1 MSLYSSAVKKPVT
14 TLMIFIGIIVFGIYS
29 LVYIPIDFFP
39 EMEPPII
46 TVFTFYSGASAA
58 DIEENITTRLEN
70 SFSTLTNL
78 KKITSTSKDNLSL
91 ILLEFEWGKNLDEA
105 TNEIRDALNRVERFL
120 PEDSEEPNIFKF
132 STSVMPIMMLS
143 ATADESYPA
152 ITDIL
157 EEKLVNPLNRIEGV
171 GAVTILS
178 GPQRAV
184 MIDIDPRKLDAYN
197 LSLEQLAGIIGA
209 ENMNLP
215 SGNVEMNQIDY
226 PLRVQGEF
234 SRSDNFKNIVITSSG
249 GKPVYLHDIATVQ
262 DSIKKTNLDE
272 RTNGRQGVRIM
283 LQKQTGANTVDVA
296 RKVKAKINQLKP
308 SLPDDIEIVSIFDTS
323 EYIVSS
329 IGNLSETLF
338 YAAIFVIIVVLF
350 FLGRWRATF
359 IIILTIPVSLIG
371 AFIFLYLTNDSINI
385 ISLSALTIAIGMVV
399 DDAIVV
405 LENITHNI
413 EKGSYPREAS
423 IYGTN
428 EVALAVVATTLTVV
442 AVFLP
447 MTMIG
452 GFTGEMFRPLGF
464 IVTITISTS
473 TIAAL
478 SLTPMLASQILR
490 LKKYDRRSFSGRLLN
505 INEKSLTGLDNFYE
519 KTLGWALRHKA
530 IVIIACFSVFVMS
543 IILVVIVGAEF
554 MPASDNGQINVNVE
568 LAQGTNINETK
579 KIARQI
585 ESIIAEKYPEVE
597 VVSSSAGAGDETSLS
612 SVFSESASYI
622 INLFMDLPPID
633 ERQRD
638 IFQIADSL
646 RNDLNEIPEIAK
658 FNVDPGGS
666 RGNMFGGGGGNIIEV
681 KIFGFDIDKTNI
693 VAEQVAGFL
702 NEIEGTRD
710 VLISRKE
717 EKPELQIV
725 FDREKLA
732 AAGLNTA
739 IAASAVRNRING
751 LVATTYREEG
761 EEYDVIVRYAE
772 KFRNSTTD
780 IENITIQNQ
789 RGQLIKL
796 KDIGNIEQ
804 YYSPPNIE
812 REDKERVVTVS
823 ALVVGTDLG
832 TIKSELDKRIDNM
845 ALPQGVDL
853 EAGGSVEE
861 MQESFRDLGLL
872 LVLSI
877 LLVYIVMA
885 AQFESFRE
893 PFIIM
898 FSLPFAF
905 TGVFLALF
913 ITNTTLS
920 VISFIGAVMLVGIVV
935 KNGIVLVDYTNIL
948 RDRGLPLIQAVT
960 KGGRSRLRPVLMTTL
975 TTLLAMV
982 PLSLSKGEG
991 AESWRPMGIAIIGG
1005 LLFSTMITLII
1016 VPVIYSIFGAAR
1028 IKRAKKALLKNN
1040 NQNNKIQ

>member
-14 TLMIFIGIIVFGIYS
+14 TLMIFIGIVVFGIYS
-29 LVYIPIDFFP
+29 FVYVPIDFFP

-105 TNEIRDALNRVERFL
+105 TNEIRDALNRVARFL

-132 STSVMPIMMLS
+132 STSIMPIMMLS
-143 ATADESYPA
+143 ATAEESYPA

-171 GAVTILS
+171 GAVTILG
-178 GPQRAV
+178 GPQRAI

-197 LSLEQLAGIIGA
+197 ISLEQLAGIIGA
-209 ENMNLP
+209 ENLNLP
-215 SGNVEMNQIDY
+215 SGNIEMNQLDY
-226 PLRVQGEF
+226 PLRVKGEF
-234 SRSDNFKNIVITSSG
+234 SGSDNFKNIVITSSG
-249 GKPVYLHDIATVQ
+249 GKPVYLRDIATVQ
-262 DSIKKTNLDE
+262 DSLKKTSLDE

-283 LQKQTGANTVDVA
+283 LQKQTGANTVAVA
-296 RKVKAKINQLKP
+296 RKVKAKINQMKG
-308 SLPDDIEIVSIFDTS
+308 SLPDDIKIDTIFDTS
-323 EYIVSS
+323 EYIVNS
-329 IGNLSETLF
+329 ISNLSETLF
-338 YAAIFVIIVVLF
+338 YAALFVIVVVLF

-447 MTMIG
+447 LTMIG

-464 IVTITISTS
+464 IVSITISTS

-490 LKKYDRRSFSGRLLN
+490 LKKYDRRTFSGKLALL
-505 INEKSLTGLDNFYE
+505 NEKSLTGLDNVYE

-530 IVIIACFSVFVMS
+530 LIIIACFSIFVMS
-543 IILVVIVGAEF
+543 IILVAIVGAEF
-554 MPASDNGQINVNVE
+554 MPASDNGQINVNIE

-579 KIARQI
+579 KIARQV
-585 ESIIAEKYPEVE
+585 EAIIANKYPEVK

-622 INLFMDLPPID
+622 INMFMDLPPID

-638 IFQIADSL
+638 IFEISDSL
-646 RNDLNEIPEIAK
+646 RKDLNQIPEIAK

-666 RGNMFGGGGGNIIEV
+666 RGSMFGGGGGNIIEV

-693 VAEQVAGFL
+693 VAERIAAFL

-710 VLISRKE
+710 VLISRKQ

-725 FDREKLA
+725 FDKEKLA
-732 AAGLNTA
+732 AAGLNTST
-739 IAASAVRNRING
+739 AAMAVRNRING
-751 LVATTYREEG
+751 LVSTTYREEG

-772 KFRNSTTD
+772 EFRNSTTD
-780 IENITIQNQ
+780 IENITIKNQ

-796 KDIGNIEQ
+796 KEIGNLEP

-823 ALVVGTDLG
+823 ALVAGSDLG
-832 TIKSELDKRIDNM
+832 TIKSELDKKIKN
-845 ALPQGVDL
+845 LVKPQGVDL
-853 EAGGSVEE
+853 EIGGSVEE

-898 FSLPFAF
+898 IALPFAF

-913 ITNTTLS
+913 ITNTTLN
-920 VISFIGAVMLVGIVV
+920 VISFIGSVMLVGIVV

-948 RDRGLPLIQAVT
+948 RDRGLSLAQAVI

-982 PLSLSKGEG
+982 PLSLSTGEG

-1005 LLFSTMITLII
+1005 LLFSTLITMVI

-1028 IKRAKKALLKNN
+1028 IKRTRKALLKNN
-1040 NQNNKIQ
+1040 NRNNKI

>member
-46 TVFTFYSGASAA
+46 TVFTYYSGASAA

-120 PEDSEEPNIFKF
+120 PEDSEKPNIFKF

-143 ATADESYPA
+143 ATAKESYPA

-197 LSLEQLAGIIGA
+197 MSLEQLAGIIGA
-209 ENMNLP
+209 ENLNLP
-215 SGNVEMNQIDY
+215 SGNVEMDQLDY
-226 PLRVQGEF
+226 PLRVHGEF
-234 SRSDNFKNIVITSSG
+234 SGSDNFKDIVITTSG

-262 DSIKKTNLDE
+262 DSLKKTSLDE

-296 RKVKAKINQLKP
+296 RKVKAKISQLKP

-329 IGNLSETLF
+329 ISNLSETLF

-447 MTMIG
+447 LTMIG
-452 GFTGEMFRPLGF
+452 GFTGEMFKPLGF
-464 IVTITISTS
+464 IVSITISTS

-490 LKKYDRRSFSGRLLN
+490 LKKYDRRTLSGRLLN
-505 INEKSLTGLDNFYE
+505 INEKSLTALDNFYE
-519 KTLGWALRHKA
+519 KTLGWVLRHKA
-530 IVIIACFSVFVMS
+530 LVIITSFSIFVLS
-543 IILVVIVGAEF
+543 IILVAIVGAEF
-554 MPASDNGQINVNVE
+554 MPPSDNGQINANIE

-579 KIARQI
+579 KIARQV
-585 ESIIAEKYPEVE
+585 ESIIAEKYPEIE
-597 VVSSSAGAGDETSLS
+597 VVSTSAGAGDETSLS

-622 INLFMDLPPID
+622 INMFMDLPPID
-633 ERQRD
+633 ERQRN

-646 RNDLNEIPEIAK
+646 RKDLNEIPEIAK

-666 RGNMFGGGGGNIIEV
+666 RGRMFGSGGGNIMEV

-693 VAEQVAGFL
+693 VAEQIAGFL

-717 EKPELQIV
+717 EKPELQVI

-739 IAASAVRNRING
+739 AAASAVRNRING

-761 EEYDVIVRYAE
+761 EEYEVIVRYAE
-772 KFRNSTTD
+772 EFRNSTTD
-780 IENITIQNQ
+780 VENITIQNQ

-796 KDIGNIEQ
+796 KEIGTIQQ

-812 REDKERVVTVS
+812 REDKERIVTVS
-823 ALVVGTDLG
+823 ALVTGTDLG
-832 TIKSELDKRIDNM
+832 TIKSELDKKIDNM
-845 ALPQGVDL
+845 VLPQGVDL

-913 ITNTTLS
+913 ITNTTLN

-935 KNGIVLVDYTNIL
+935 KNGIVLVDYTNIM
-948 RDRGLPLIQAVT
+948 RDRGLPLAQAVI

-1005 LLFSTMITLII
+1005 LLFSTLITLII

-1028 IKRAKKALLKNN
+1028 IKRARKTLLKNN
-1040 NQNNKIQ
+1040 NQNN

>member
-14 TLMIFIGIIVFGIYS
+14 TLMIFIGIVVFGIYS
-29 LVYIPIDFFP
+29 FIYVPIDFFP

-46 TVFTFYSGASAA
+46 TVFTFYSGAGAA
-58 DIEENITTRLEN
+58 DIEENITTTLEN

-78 KKITSTSKDNLSL
+78 KKITSSSKDNLSL

-105 TNEIRDALNRVERFL
+105 TNEIRDALNRIERFL
-120 PEDSEEPNIFKF
+120 PEDSEKPNIFKF
-132 STSVMPIMMLS
+132 STSIMPIMMLS
-143 ATADESYPA
+143 ATADKSYAA

-157 EEKLVNPLNRIEGV
+157 EEKLVSPLNRIEGV
-171 GAVTILS
+171 GAVSILG
-178 GPQRAV
+178 GPQRAIMV
-184 MIDIDPRKLDAYN
+184 DIDPRKLDAYN

-209 ENMNLP
+209 ENLNLP
-215 SGNVEMNQIDY
+215 SGNVEMNLLDY

-234 SRSDNFKNIVITSSG
+234 SSSDSFKDIVISNYD
-249 GKPVYLHDIATVQ
+249 GKPVYLRDVANIR
-262 DSIKKTNLDE
+262 DELKKISLDE
-272 RTNGRQGVRIM
+272 RTNGRLGVRIM
-283 LQKQTGANTVDVA
+283 LQKQTGANTVAVA
-296 RKVKAKINQLKP
+296 RKVKGKIEQLKS
-308 SLPDDIEIVSIFDTS
+308 SLPPDIQINTIWDTS
-323 EYIVSS
+323 EYIVGA
-329 IGNLSETLF
+329 ITNLSQTLL
-338 YAAIFVIIVVLF
+338 YAAIFVVFVVLF

-405 LENITHNI
+405 LENITRNL

-428 EVALAVVATTLTVV
+428 EVGLAVVATTLTVV

-447 MTMIG
+447 LTMIG

-464 IVTITISTS
+464 IVSITITAS

-478 SLTPMLASQILR
+478 SLTPMLASQILK
-490 LKKYDRRSFSGRLLN
+490 LKKYDKKTFSGKLTLL
-505 INEKSLTGLDNFYE
+505 NEKSLTALDNVYE

-530 IVIIACFSVFVMS
+530 IVIISCFSVFIIS
-543 IILVVIVGAEF
+543 IFLIGIVGAEF
-554 MPASDNGQINVNVE
+554 MPPSDNAQINVNVE
-568 LAQGTNINETK
+568 LAQGVKIDETK

-585 ESIIAEKYPEVE
+585 ENIIFEKYPEIE
-597 VVSSSAGAGDETSLS
+597 IVSTSAGAGDESSLS
-612 SVFSESASYI
+612 SIFAESGSFI
-622 INLFMDLPPID
+622 INLFLGLPPID
-633 ERQRD
+633 ERQKD
-638 IFQIADSL
+638 IFEISDSL
-646 RNDLNEIPEIAK
+646 RNDLEQIPEIAK

-681 KIFGFDIDKTNI
+681 KIFGYDFDKTNI
-693 VAEQVAGFL
+693 VAEQIASFL

-710 VLISRKE
+710 IIVSRKQ
-717 EKPELQIV
+717 EKPELQIA

-732 AAGLNTA
+732 AMGLNTA
-739 IAASAVRNRING
+739 TAAMAVRNRISG
-751 LVATTYREEG
+751 LVATSYREEG
-761 EEYDVIVRYAE
+761 EEYDVVIRYAE
-772 KFRNSTTD
+772 EFRNSTDD

-796 KDIGNIEQ
+796 KEIGSLKQ
-804 YYSPPNIE
+804 FYSPPNIE
-812 REDKERVVTVS
+812 REDKERLVTVS
-823 ALVVGTDLG
+823 ALISGSDLG
-832 TIKSELDKRIDNM
+832 TIKAELEKKIDN
-845 ALPQGVDL
+845 LVKPQGVDL
-853 EAGGSVEE
+853 VIGGSVEE

-872 LVLSI
+872 LVLTI

-885 AQFESFRE
+885 SQFESFRE

-935 KNGIVLVDYTNIL
+935 KNGIVLVDYINML
-948 RDRGLPLIQAVT
+948 RDRGIALGKAVIQ
-960 KGGRSRLRPVLMTTL
+960 GGRSRLRPVLMTTL
-975 TTLLAMV
+975 TTMLALV
-982 PLSLSKGEG
+982 PLTLAKGEG
-991 AESWRPMGIAIIGG
+991 AESWRPMGISIIGG
-1005 LLFSTMITLII
+1005 LLFSTLITLVI
-1016 VPVIYSIFGAAR
+1016 VPVIYSIFGSAR
-1028 IKRAKKALLKNN
+1028 IKRTKKSLLKNN
-1040 NQNNKIQ
+1040 SQNNKN

>member
-14 TLMIFIGIIVFGIYS
+14 TLMIFIGVIVFGIYS
-29 LVYIPIDFFP
+29 FVYIPIDFFP

-46 TVFTFYSGASAA
+46 TVFTYYSGASAA

-78 KKITSTSKDNLSL
+78 SEITSSSKDNLSL
-91 ILLEFEWGKNLDEA
+91 IILEFEWGKNLDEA
-105 TNEIRDALNRVERFL
+105 TNEIRDALNRIERFL

-171 GAVTILS
+171 GAVSILG
-178 GPQRAV
+178 GPQRAI

-197 LSLEQLAGIIGA
+197 ISLEQLAAIIGA
-209 ENMNLP
+209 ENLDLP
-215 SGNVEMNQIDY
+215 SGNIEMDQLDY
-226 PLRVQGEF
+226 PLRVKGEF
-234 SRSDNFKNIVITSSG
+234 SKSDNFKNIVVTNAG

-262 DSIKKTNLDE
+262 DSLKKINLDE

-283 LQKQTGANTVDVA
+283 LQKQTGANTVA
-296 RKVKAKINQLKP
+296 IAHKVKAKIEQLKG
-308 SLPDDIEIVSIFDTS
+308 SLPDDISIETIFDTS
-323 EYIVSS
+323 EYIEGS
-329 IGNLSETLF
+329 ISNLSQTLL
-338 YAAIFVIIVVLF
+338 YAAIFVILVVLF

-371 AFIFLYLTNDSINI
+371 AFIFLYITDDSINI

-447 MTMIG
+447 LTMMG
-452 GFTGEMFRPLGF
+452 GFTGIMFRPLGF

-473 TIAAL
+473 TLAAL
-478 SLTPMLASQILR
+478 SLTPMLASQILK
-490 LKKYDRRSFSGRLLN
+490 LKKYDIKTFSGKLVSL
-505 INEKSLTGLDNFYE
+505 NEKILTAIDNVYE
-519 KTLGWALRHKA
+519 KTLGWAVRHKA
-530 IVIIACFSVFVMS
+530 IVIVMCFSIFVLS
-543 IILVVIVGAEF
+543 IVLVGIVGAEF
-554 MPASDNGQINVNVE
+554 MPPSDNGQINVNVE
-568 LAQGTNINETK
+568 LAQGMKLDETK
-579 KIARQI
+579 KITRRI
-585 ESIIAEKYPEVE
+585 ETIIGEKYPEIE
-597 VVSSSAGAGDETSLS
+597 VVSTSAGAGDESSLS
-612 SVFSESASYI
+612 SVFSESASHI
-622 INLFMDLPPID
+622 INIFMDLPPID
-633 ERQRD
+633 QRERD
-638 IFQIADSL
+638 IFEISDSL
-646 RNDLNEIPEIAK
+646 RNDLKQIPEIAK

-666 RGNMFGGGGGNIIEV
+666 RGGMFGGGGGNIIEV
-681 KIFGFDIDKTNI
+681 KVFGYDIDNTNL
-693 VAEQVAGFL
+693 VAEKISAFL
-702 NEIEGTRD
+702 DEIEGTRD
-710 VLISRKE
+710 VIISRKQ

-725 FDREKLA
+725 FDKEKLA
-732 AAGLNTA
+732 AASLNTA
-739 IAASAVRNRING
+739 TAAMAVRNRING
-751 LVATTYREEG
+751 LVSTTYREEG

-772 KFRNSTTD
+772 EFRNSTAD

-789 RGQLIKL
+789 RGQFIKL
-796 KDIGNIEQ
+796 KDIGAIEQ
-804 YYSPPNIE
+804 FYSPPNIE
-812 REDKERVVTVS
+812 REDKERVVYVS
-823 ALVVGTDLG
+823 ALVVGSDLG
-832 TIKSELDKRIDNM
+832 TIKSELDKKIDKM
-845 ALPQGVDL
+845 FIPQGVDL
-853 EAGGSVEE
+853 ETGGSVEE

-898 FSLPFAF
+898 ISLPFAF

-913 ITNTTLS
+913 ITNTTLN

-948 RDRGLPLIQAVT
+948 RDRGLSLAQAVI
-960 KGGRSRLRPVLMTTL
+960 KGGRSRLRPVLMTTF
-975 TTLLAMV
+975 TTVLAMV
-982 PLSLSKGEG
+982 PLTLSTGEG
-991 AESWRPMGIAIIGG
+991 AESWRPLGIAIIGG
-1005 LLFSTMITLII
+1005 LLFSSLITLLI

-1040 NQNNKIQ
+1040 NRNNKK

>member
-29 LVYIPIDFFP
+29 FVYIPIDFFP

-46 TVFTFYSGASAA
+46 TVFTYYSGASAT
-58 DIEENITTRLEN
+58 DIEENITSTLEN

-78 KKITSTSKDNLSL
+78 KKITSSSKDNLSL

-105 TNEIRDALNRVERFL
+105 TNEIRDALNRIERFL

-143 ATADESYPA
+143 ATAEESYPA

-157 EEKLVNPLNRIEGV
+157 EEKIVNPLNRIEGV
-171 GAVTILS
+171 GAVTILG
-178 GPQRAV
+178 GPQRAIMV
-184 MIDIDPRKLDAYN
+184 DIDPRKLDAYN
-197 LSLEQLAGIIGA
+197 MSLEQLAAIIGA
-209 ENMNLP
+209 ENLNLP
-215 SGNVEMNQIDY
+215 SGNIEMDQLDY
-226 PLRVQGEF
+226 PLRVKGEF
-234 SRSDNFKNIVITSSG
+234 TGSDNFKNIIITNYD
-249 GKPVYLHDIATVQ
+249 GKPVYLSDIASVK
-262 DSIKKTNLDE
+262 DSLKKTTLDE

-283 LQKQTGANTVDVA
+283 LQKQTGANTVAVA
-296 RKVKAKINQLKP
+296 RKVKDKIERMKS
-308 SLPDDIEIVSIFDTS
+308 SLPEDIQIDSIFDTS
-323 EYIVSS
+323 EYIVNS
-329 IGNLSETLF
+329 ISNLSVTLF
-338 YAAIFVIIVVLF
+338 YAALFVILVVLF

-371 AFIFLYLTNDSINI
+371 AFIFLYLTGDSINI

-428 EVALAVVATTLTVV
+428 EVALAVIATTLTVI

-447 MTMIG
+447 LTMIG
-452 GFTGEMFRPLGF
+452 GFTGEMFKPLGF
-464 IVTITISTS
+464 IVCITISTS

-478 SLTPMLASQILR
+478 SLTPMLASQILI
-490 LKKYDRRSFSGRLLN
+490 LKKYKIKSFSGKLSLLN
-505 INEKSLTGLDNFYE
+505 KKVLAALDNFYE
-519 KTLGWALRHKA
+519 RTLSWAVRHKKL
-530 IVIIACFSVFVMS
+530 VIIMCFSIFVIS
-543 IILVVIVGAEF
+543 IILVGIVGAEF
-554 MPASDNGQINVNVE
+554 MPPSDNGQINVNVE
-568 LAQGTNINETK
+568 LAQGIKLDETK
-579 KIARQI
+579 KITRQI
-585 ESIIAEKYPEVE
+585 EKIIADTYPEVDI
-597 VVSSSAGAGDETSLS
+597 VSSSAGAGDASSLS
-612 SVFSESASYI
+612 SVFTESASYI
-622 INLFMDLPPID
+622 INLFLGLPPID
-633 ERQRD
+633 ERQKD
-638 IFQIADSL
+638 IFEIADLL
-646 RNDLNEIPEIAK
+646 RDDLKQIPEIAK

-666 RGNMFGGGGGNIIEV
+666 RGSMFGSGGGNIFEI
-681 KIFGFDIDKTNI
+681 KIFGYDIDKTNI
-693 VAEQVAGFL
+693 VAEKIAEYL

-710 VLISRKE
+710 ILISRKQ

-732 AAGLNTA
+732 AAGLNTTT
-739 IAASAVRNRING
+739 AAMAVRNRING
-751 LVATTYREEG
+751 LISTTYREEG
-761 EEYDVIVRYAE
+761 EEYDVIVRYE
-772 KFRNSTTD
+772 EEFRNSTVD
-780 IENITIQNQ
+780 IENITIMNQ

-796 KDIGNIEQ
+796 KEVGGIEQ
-804 YYSPPNIE
+804 FYSPPNID
-812 REDKERVVTVS
+812 REDKERVVNVS
-823 ALVVGTDLG
+823 ALVAGSDLR
-832 TIKSELDKRIDNM
+832 TIKSELDKKMVNFTI
-845 ALPQGVDL
+845 PQGVDL
-853 EAGGSVEE
+853 EVGGSVEE

-872 LVLSI
+872 LVLTI

-948 RDRGLPLIQAVT
+948 RDRGLPLAQAVV

-982 PLSLSKGEG
+982 PLTLAKGEG

-1005 LLFSTMITLII
+1005 LLFSTLITLII

-1028 IKRAKKALLKNN
+1028 IKRARKASLKKNN
-1040 NQNNKIQ
+1040 QDNKI

>member
-29 LVYIPIDFFP
+29 FVYVPIDFFP

-78 KKITSTSKDNLSL
+78 KKITSSSKDNLSL

-143 ATADESYPA
+143 ATAEESYPA

-171 GAVTILS
+171 GAVTILG
-178 GPQRAV
+178 GPQRAI

-197 LSLEQLAGIIGA
+197 MSLEQLAGIIGA
-209 ENMNLP
+209 ENLNLP
-215 SGNVEMNQIDY
+215 SGNIEMNQLDY
-226 PLRVQGEF
+226 PLRIKGEF

-262 DSIKKTNLDE
+262 DSLKKTNLDE

-283 LQKQTGANTVDVA
+283 LQKQTGANTVAVA
-296 RKVKAKINQLKP
+296 RKVKAKINQLKS
-308 SLPDDIEIVSIFDTS
+308 SLPDDIHIDTIFDTS
-323 EYIVSS
+323 EYIVNS
-329 IGNLSETLF
+329 ISNLSETLF

-371 AFIFLYLTNDSINI
+371 AFIFLYLTDDSINI

-447 MTMIG
+447 LTMIG

-464 IVTITISTS
+464 IVSITISTS

-490 LKKYDRRSFSGRLLN
+490 LKKYDRRTFSGKLALL
-505 INEKSLTGLDNFYE
+505 NEKSLTGLDNVYE

-530 IVIIACFSVFVMS
+530 IVIITCFSIFVMS

-579 KIARQI
+579 KITRQI
-585 ESIIAEKYPEVE
+585 ETLIAEKYPEVE
-597 VVSSSAGAGDETSLS
+597 VVSTSAGAGDESSLS
-612 SVFSESASYI
+612 SIFSESASYI
-622 INLFMDLPPID
+622 VNIFMDLPPID

-638 IFQIADSL
+638 IFGISDSL
-646 RNDLNEIPEIAK
+646 RKDLNQIPEIAK

-666 RGNMFGGGGGNIIEV
+666 RGSMFGGGGGNIIEV

-693 VAEQVAGFL
+693 VAEKIASFL

-710 VLISRKE
+710 VLISRKQ

-725 FDREKLA
+725 FDKEKLA
-732 AAGLNTA
+732 TAGLNTA
-739 IAASAVRNRING
+739 TAAMAVRNRING
-751 LVATTYREEG
+751 LVSTTYREEG

-772 KFRNSTTD
+772 EFRNSTTD

-796 KDIGNIEQ
+796 KEIGAIEQ
-804 YYSPPNIE
+804 YYSPPNID

-823 ALVVGTDLG
+823 ALVAGSDLG
-832 TIKSELDKRIDNM
+832 TIKSELDKKIEN
-845 ALPQGVDL
+845 LVKPQGIDL
-853 EAGGSVEE
+853 EIGGSVEE

-898 FSLPFAF
+898 ISLPFAF

-913 ITNTTLS
+913 ITNTTLN

-948 RDRGLPLIQAVT
+948 RDRGLSLAQAVI

-982 PLSLSKGEG
+982 PLSLSTGEG

-1005 LLFSTMITLII
+1005 LLFSTIITLII

-1028 IKRAKKALLKNN
+1028 IKRVRKALLKNN
-1040 NQNNKIQ
+1040 NLNNKI

>member
-14 TLMIFIGIIVFGIYS
+14 TLMIFIGLIVFGIYS
-29 LVYIPIDFFP
+29 FFYIPIDFFP

-78 KKITSTSKDNLSL
+78 KKITSSSKDNLSL
-91 ILLEFEWGKNLDEA
+91 IFLEFEWGKNLDEA

-132 STSVMPIMMLS
+132 STSIMPIMMLS
-143 ATADESYPA
+143 ATAEQSYPA

-171 GAVTILS
+171 GAVSILG
-178 GPQRAV
+178 GPQRAIMV
-184 MIDIDPRKLDAYN
+184 DIDPRKLDAYN

-209 ENMNLP
+209 ENLDLP
-215 SGNVEMNQIDY
+215 SGNIEMNQLDF
-226 PLRVQGEF
+226 PLRVKGEF

-249 GKPVYLHDIATVQ
+249 GKPVYLRDIATVQ
-262 DSIKKTNLDE
+262 DSLKKTNLDE

-283 LQKQTGANTVDVA
+283 LQKQTGANTVAVA
-296 RKVKAKINQLKP
+296 RKVKAKIDQLKG
-308 SLPDDIEIVSIFDTS
+308 SLPDDIKIETIFDTS
-323 EYIVSS
+323 EYIVNS
-329 IGNLSETLF
+329 ISNLSETLF
-338 YAAIFVIIVVLF
+338 YAALFVIVVVLF

-428 EVALAVVATTLTVV
+428 EVALAVIATTLTVV

-447 MTMIG
+447 LTMIG
-452 GFTGEMFRPLGF
+452 GLTGEMFRPLGF
-464 IVTITISTS
+464 IVSITISTS

-490 LKKYDRRSFSGRLLN
+490 LKKYDRKTLSGKLTML
-505 INEKSLTGLDNFYE
+505 NEKSITALDNFYE
-519 KTLGWALRHKA
+519 KILGWALRHKA
-530 IVIIACFSVFVMS
+530 MVIITCFSIFVVS
-543 IILVVIVGAEF
+543 IILIGIVGAEF
-554 MPASDNGQINVNVE
+554 MPSSDNGQINVNVE
-568 LAQGTNINETK
+568 LAQGTNLNETK
-579 KIARQI
+579 KIARRI
-585 ESIIAEKYPEVE
+585 EGIIAKKYPEVK
-597 VVSSSAGAGDETSLS
+597 VVSSSAGAGDESSLS

-622 INLFMDLPPID
+622 INVFMDLPPIN

-638 IFQIADSL
+638 IFQISDSL
-646 RNDLNEIPEIAK
+646 RKDLNRIPEIAK

-666 RGNMFGGGGGNIIEV
+666 RGSMFFGSGGNIIEV
-681 KIFGFDIDKTNI
+681 KVFGYDIDKTNI
-693 VAEQVAGFL
+693 VAEKIAAFL

-710 VLISRKE
+710 VLISRKQ

-725 FDREKLA
+725 FDKEKLA

-739 IAASAVRNRING
+739 TAAAAVRNRING
-751 LVATTYREEG
+751 LVSTTYREEG

-772 KFRNSTTD
+772 EFRNSTTD
-780 IENITIQNQ
+780 IENITIRNQ

-796 KDIGNIEQ
+796 KEIGSLEQ
-804 YYSPPNIE
+804 FYSPPNIE

-823 ALVVGTDLG
+823 ALIAGSDLG
-832 TIKSELDKRIDNM
+832 TIKSELDKKIEN
-845 ALPQGVDL
+845 LVIPQGVEL
-853 EAGGSVEE
+853 ETGGSVED
-861 MQESFRDLGLL
+861 MQESFRDLGILL
-872 LVLSI
+872 ILSI

-948 RDRGLPLIQAVT
+948 RDRGLPLAQAVI

-982 PLSLSKGEG
+982 PLTLSRGEG
-991 AESWRPMGIAIIGG
+991 AESWRPMGISIIGG
-1005 LLFSTMITLII
+1005 LLFSTLITLVI
-1016 VPVIYSIFGAAR
+1016 VPVIYSVFGAAR
-1028 IKRAKKALLKNN
+1028 IKRARKALLKNN
-1040 NQNNKIQ
+1040 NRNNKI

>member
-197 LSLEQLAGIIGA
+197 MSLEQLAGIIGA
-209 ENMNLP
+209 ENLNLP
-215 SGNVEMNQIDY
+215 SGNVEMDQIDY

-262 DSIKKTNLDE
+262 DSLKKTNLDE

-329 IGNLSETLF
+329 ISNLSETLF

-385 ISLSALTIAIGMVV
+385 VSLSALTIAIGMVV

-464 IVTITISTS
+464 IVSITISTS

-505 INEKSLTGLDNFYE
+505 INEKSLTGLDNVYE

-530 IVIIACFSVFVMS
+530 IVIITCFLVFVLS
-543 IILVVIVGAEF
+543 IVLVFIVGAEF
-554 MPASDNGQINVNVE
+554 MPASDNGQINMNVE

-622 INLFMDLPPID
+622 INFFMDMPPID

-666 RGNMFGGGGGNIIEV
+666 RGSMFGGGGGNIIEV

-710 VLISRKE
+710 VLISRKQ
-717 EKPELQIV
+717 EKPELQVV

-739 IAASAVRNRING
+739 TAASAVRNRING

-772 KFRNSTTD
+772 EFRNSTTD

-796 KDIGNIEQ
+796 RDIGTIQQ

-823 ALVVGTDLG
+823 ALVTGTDLG
-832 TIKSELDKRIDNM
+832 TIKSELDKKIDNM
-845 ALPQGVDL
+845 VLPQGIDL

-913 ITNTTLS
+913 ITNTTLN

-948 RDRGLPLIQAVT
+948 RDRGLPLAQAVT

-982 PLSLSKGEG
+982 PLSLSTGEG
-991 AESWRPMGIAIIGG
+991 SESWRPMGIAIIGG
-1005 LLFSTMITLII
+1005 LLFSTIITLII

-1028 IKRAKKALLKNN
+1028 IKRARKALLKNN
-1040 NQNNKIQ
+1040 NQNN

>member
-29 LVYIPIDFFP
+29 LVYVPIDFFP

-46 TVFTFYSGASAA
+46 TVFTYYSGASAA

-78 KKITSTSKDNLSL
+78 KKITSSSKDNLSL

-105 TNEIRDALNRVERFL
+105 TNEIRDALNRIERFL

-132 STSVMPIMMLS
+132 STSIMPIMMLS
-143 ATADESYPA
+143 ATAKESYPA

-171 GAVTILS
+171 GAVTILG
-178 GPQRAV
+178 GPQRAI

-209 ENMNLP
+209 ENINLP
-215 SGNVEMNQIDY
+215 SGNIEMNQLDY
-226 PLRVQGEF
+226 PLRVKGEF
-234 SRSDNFKNIVITSSG
+234 NKSDNFKNIVITSSG
-249 GKPVYLHDIATVQ
+249 GKPVYLHYIATVQ
-262 DSIKKTNLDE
+262 DSLKKTNLDE

-283 LQKQTGANTVDVA
+283 LQKQTGANTVAVA
-296 RKVKAKINQLKP
+296 RKVKAKIEALQG
-308 SLPDDIEIVSIFDTS
+308 SLPDDIKIDTIFDTS
-323 EYIVSS
+323 DYIVSS
-329 IGNLSETLF
+329 ISNLSQTLF
-338 YAAIFVIIVVLF
+338 YAALFVILIVLF

-371 AFIFLYLTNDSINI
+371 AFIFLYLTGDSINI

-428 EVALAVVATTLTVV
+428 EVALAVVATTLTVL

-447 MTMIG
+447 LTMIG

-464 IVTITISTS
+464 IVSITISTS

-478 SLTPMLASQILR
+478 SLTPMLASQLLK
-490 LKKYDRRSFSGRLLN
+490 LKKYNIKTISGRLTKLN
-505 INEKSLTGLDNFYE
+505 EMLLTALDNVYE
-519 KTLGWALRHKA
+519 KTLGWAVRHKA
-530 IVIIACFSVFVMS
+530 LVIISCFTIFIIS
-543 IILVVIVGAEF
+543 IVLVGIVGAEF
-554 MPASDNGQINVNVE
+554 MPESDNRQINVYVE
-568 LAQGTNINETK
+568 LAQGTNLNETG

-585 ESIIAEKYPEVE
+585 EAIIAKKYPEVE
-597 VVSSSAGAGDETSLS
+597 IVSTSAGAGDESSLS
-612 SVFSESASYI
+612 AVFTESASYI
-622 INLFMDLPPID
+622 INLFMGLPPID
-633 ERQRD
+633 VRQRD
-638 IFQIADSL
+638 IFEISDSL
-646 RNDLNEIPEIAK
+646 RKDLNQIPEIAK

-666 RGNMFGGGGGNIIEV
+666 RGNIFGGGGGNIIEV

-693 VAEQVAGFL
+693 VAEKIAEYL

-710 VLISRKE
+710 ILISRKQ

-725 FDREKLA
+725 FDKEKLA

-739 IAASAVRNRING
+739 TAASAVRNRING
-751 LVATTYREEG
+751 LVSTTYREEG

-772 KFRNSTTD
+772 EFRNSTTD

-789 RGQLIKL
+789 RGQFIKL
-796 KDIGNIEQ
+796 KEIGSLEQ
-804 YYSPPNIE
+804 YYSPPNID
-812 REDKERVVTVS
+812 REDKERIVTVS
-823 ALVVGTDLG
+823 ALVAGTDLG
-832 TIKSELDKRIDNM
+832 TIKSELDKKLENLVIPRGIDI
-845 ALPQGVDL
+845 

-898 FSLPFAF
+898 ISLPFAF

-913 ITNTTLS
+913 ITNTTLN

-935 KNGIVLVDYTNIL
+935 KNCIVLIDYTNIL
-948 RDRGLPLIQAVT
+948 RDRGLSLAQAVI
-960 KGGRSRLRPVLMTTL
+960 KGGRSRLRPVLMTTFTTMLALLPL
-975 TTLLAMV
+975 TLA
-982 PLSLSKGEG
+982 SGEG

-1005 LLFSTMITLII
+1005 LLFSTLITLVI
-1016 VPVIYSIFGAAR
+1016 VPVFYSIFGAAR
-1028 IKRAKKALLKNN
+1028 IKRARTALLKKNN
-1040 NQNNKIQ
+1040 RNNKI